1 MRNLLVPLVVLLSVA
16 CSGEPEGQA
25 QPSVAAKGAETRIEE
40 SPTVDV
46 LSESQIQTS
55 IVTDV
60 EESRAA
66 QSLPADEPKRTAPKN
81 VPAGAA
87 RDTAVFAGGCFWCV
101 EEAFDAAE
109 GVTSTTSGYTGGR
122 VANPTY
128 EQVSAGG
135 TGHAEV
141 VRVVYDP
148 TKISYDQLLNVFWR
162 NVDPVT
168 PNQQFCDKGAQ
179 YRSAIFYSDAE
190 QRRLAEASKRA
201 LEQSGRFEQPIVTE
215 INPGAPFYAAEE
227 YHQDYYTKNPLRY
240 KFYKTSCGRARRLEE
255 LWGKA

>member
-1 MRNLLVPLVVLLSVA
+1 MRNLLVLLVALLSVG

-25 QPSVAAKGAETRIEE
+25 QQTIAADGAEIQVQPSVAADEAETQPQQSIATGGAEMT
-40 SPTVDV
+40 T
-46 LSESQIQTS
+46 Q
-55 IVTDV
+55 
-60 EESRAA
+60 
-66 QSLPADEPKRTAPKN
+66 QSLPKNEPETRAQPSA
-81 VPAGAA
+81 PAGVPL
-87 RDTAVFAGGCFWCV
+87 DTAVFAGGCFWCV

-109 GVTSTTSGYTGGR
+109 GVVSTTSGYTGGR

-141 VRVVYDP
+141 VRVIYDP
-148 TKISYDQLLNVFWR
+148 SKVTYSQLLDVFWK

-179 YRSAIFYSDAE
+179 YRSAIFYQDAE

-215 INPGAPFYAAEE
+215 INPGAPFYEAEE
-227 YHQDYYTKNPLRY
+227 YHQDYYLKNPYRY
-240 KFYKTSCGRARRLEE
+240 KFYKFTCGRAQRLEE